1 MPVAHLRQAPLPSHM
16 PSLPQVDGVACVH
29 SLSGSVPFVTG
40 RQRPSARPVFAFTQ
54 ALQVPVQAVSQQ
66 TPSTHWLLAHSVA
79 AAQGLP
85 LPAPLG
91 ASAPASASVVPA
103 SEVPPEPA
111 LPPVPAEPA
120 VPPEPAEPPAE
131 PAVPPEPADPPDPAV
146 PVAPV
151 PPLPLLPPTLP
162 PVAPL
167 PPTLPPVAPE
177 PPVPPLPPLPPAPP
191 LEEGLSTPPSGGEPL
206 LPPHEA
212 NPRRLANATTLT
224 NSPGKE

>member
-103 SEVPPEPA
+103 SEVPPVPA

-120 VPPEPAEPPAE
+120 VPPAPPQPPAEPAVPPEPAL

-151 PPLPLLPPTLP
+151 PPLPLLPP
-162 PVAPL
+162 PL
-167 PPTLPPVAPE
+167 
-177 PPVPPLPPLPPAPP
+177 PPVPPLPPTPPAPP